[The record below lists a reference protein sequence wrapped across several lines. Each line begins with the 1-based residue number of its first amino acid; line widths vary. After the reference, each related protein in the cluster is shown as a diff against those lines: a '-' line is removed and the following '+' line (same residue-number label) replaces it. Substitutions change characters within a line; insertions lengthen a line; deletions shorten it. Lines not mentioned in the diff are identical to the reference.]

1 MESLL
6 EIKDNIE
13 KNYNLKIRSME
24 KEPSSTEK
32 NVYILNCKDGKYVAK
47 AYKNIEHTNI
57 MCDLQGYLNKIGLN
71 VPEIIKTKKKSS
83 YIKIEERYIVIYSF
97 LKGEQVGQII
107 KNNMLDNQTI
117 ALIANK
123 IRELHNV
130 TKNKDFNLPES
141 TFANKLERKSVLHY
155 DLTKDNIFVYN
166 GNIGFIDFDDAVYG
180 DSVCDIAIAIL
191 FLFISKSRGIDI
203 NGIKVF
209 IDSYYGDNIYLKLL
223 ETPLIKEYAD
233 EWIKSVIGKDNLDN
247 SIIES
252 FKYKRKQI
260 KYIET

>member
-24 KEPSSTEK
+24 KEPNSTEK
-32 NVYILNCKDGKYVAK
+32 NVYILNCKNGKYVAK
-47 AYKNIEHTNI
+47 AYKNIEHTNT

-71 VPEIIKTKKKSS
+71 VPEIIKTKKKSP

-97 LKGEQVGQII
+97 LKGEQVGEII

-166 GNIGFIDFDDAVYG
+166 GNIGFIDFDDAMYG

-191 FLFISKSRGIDI
+191 LLFISKSRGIDI

-209 IDSYYGDNIYLKLL
+209 IDSYYGEDIYLKQL
-223 ETPLIKEYAD
+223 EAPLIKEYAD
-233 EWIKSVIGKDNLDN
+233 EWIKSVIGKGNLDN

-260 KYIET
+260 KYIEI